1 MALFLCKTEHQVDA
15 KNRIRIPAKAHSD
28 LGKEFYFM
36 AGANGC
42 IAVYPKEALEER
54 IASLKEIR
62 SGDPKKLAAKRKV
75 LSSIVA
81 AVEDDQGRTLL
92 PASLR
97 QYAGIEKT
105 VVSVGM
111 IDHIEIWAKERYV
124 EADAEMT
131 IDEAMKLTDF

>member
-1 MALFLCKTEHQVDA
+1 MAFLGGKTEHQVDA
-15 KNRIRIPAKAHSD
+15 KNRIRIPAKLHSD
-28 LGKEFYFM
+28 LGKEFFFM

-54 IASLKEIR
+54 IEKLKEIH
-62 SGDPKKLAAKRKV
+62 SGDPKRLAAKRKV
-75 LSSIVA
+75 LASISA

-97 QYAGIEKT
+97 TFAGINKS
-105 VVSVGM
+105 VVTVGM

-124 EADAEMT
+124 EE
-131 IDEAMKLTDF
+131 DEAIDMNEALQLVDF